1 MPKTMTATDV
11 KVRLGAMI
19 DWTVEE
25 GDELIIESR
34 GKPKAVLMSY
44 AEFEEV
50 QRLREDARR
59 QDALRQ
65 LQALAERVS
74 ERNKD
79 LNQESADALAD
90 RFVRDVID
98 DMTAEGTIRFEE
110 Q

>member
-1 MPKTMTATDV
+1 MPKTMTATDA

-44 AEFEEV
+44 AEFEKV
-50 QRLREDARR
+50 QRLRETARR
-59 QDALRQ
+59 QEALRQ

-98 DMTAEGTIRFEE
+98 DLTAEGMIRFEE
-110 Q
+110 M